1 MPKRWVASA
10 GIGVGVNGLYGA
22 ESPPLLSV
30 SGEYGVNKNVSVG
43 ALIGRASATERTAFF
58 DEAIEWRFGYTLIA
72 ARASYHLREVAK
84 NDRLDPYIGAAV
96 GYNRVSVEAKGSFI
110 SSEPFGADSYALY
123 GAYAGARY
131 LLNERVAGFVELGF
145 GISQL
150 SAGLSM
156 RL

>member
-1 MPKRWVASA
+1 MALSRPVAECLRRIRGNKTFRWCTHWSLA
-10 GIGVGVNGLYGA
+10 
-22 ESPPLLSV
+22 PLSV
-30 SGEYGVNKNVSVG
+30 QPSSTSHQC
-43 ALIGRASATERTAFF
+43 R
-58 DEAIEWRFGYTLIA
+58 YTLIA

-145 GISQL
+145 GIVAIGAQY
-150 SAGLSM
+150 AD
-156 RL
+156 RDRA